1 MEEMPEEWLNEI
13 SEEYSKFFSKE
24 QIQNTN
30 KVAFQVV
37 RAFDGIDVLDIS
49 NIPFKTICNC
59 LKKLDF
65 IYYQNTGDEDAIG
78 KDYIFKAKA
87 LADAISS
94 RIKHCVKIYNL
105 DPVKDQEELKE
116 KVFLDICQTISFAVL
131 STRKE

>member
-1 MEEMPEEWLNEI
+1 MEEIPEEWFNEL
-13 SEEYSKFFSKE
+13 SEEYSKFFSEE
-24 QIQNTN
+24 QIKNTN

-37 RAFDGIDVLDIS
+37 RAFDGINVLDIS

-87 LADAISS
+87 LADAINS
-94 RIKHCVKIYNL
+94 RIKHFVKTCNL
-105 DPVKDQEELKE
+105 DPVEDQEKLKE

-131 STRKE
+131 ETGKE